1 MNIRFMGSADLIERI
16 ANLTNKR
23 AKLHPNRGSDDLRL
37 FIDLDDCTVEQW
49 LDLLENAETTIS
61 IDPKDFQQRET

>member
-1 MNIRFMGSADLIERI
+1 MNIRFMGSGDLIERI

-23 AKLHPNRGSDDLRL
+23 AKLYSNRGSDDLRL
-37 FIDLDDCTVEQW
+37 FIDLDDRTVEQW

-61 IDPKDFQQRET
+61 LDPKDFH